1 MNAVISIQSSGRR
14 IDISFDGTES
24 GLWKRVGQ
32 ELLTCK
38 IPDVIRV
45 SCLGDTAELKVG
57 RRGSYTKDGVEYPS
71 MLVRAWNNIC
81 LPSSVYKKV
90 YLTCVN
96 PESNNYKAYIM
107 TPCDSRHFS
116 AQYGSID
123 DVAAGR
129 ARTVKTPYESYLYWI
144 RYYEKLSKG
153 YVDQSDVYF
162 PEVSANSDDGKT
174 DSSAASDADRELY
187 SLLFAMAKNLV
198 SKVCAIPPTA
208 KLVEKAHAIFDR
220 MCRRRKVET
229 FNADLK
235 ELIALV
241 PRKRNPLLD
250 NVADFFAKDKKDFAK
265 IVTREENLLAA
276 MKAVTNKGGEHG
288 SFAASDIDVFPANKK
303 QEDEV
308 MSMLGAHLRPMV
320 SRIWRVKPHAQE
332 EKFSAYCKVHGIKRI
347 KKFWHGS
354 RNENWAS
361 IILNSLEIHPNARI
375 TGKMFGMG
383 IYFAPSPS
391 KSFGYTSYHGTRWA
405 GGHSDVGFMGI
416 FATALGESYEPTGAM
431 NAEPAMRRAGKDSV
445 YAYANKTGLMNDEVI
460 FYNEDAV
467 VLNYLVEFK

>member
-1 MNAVISIQSSGRR
+1 MKATITIKSKGFPE
-14 IDISFDGTES
+14 DIIFDGSES
-24 GLWKRVGQ
+24 GLWKQVGQ
-32 ELLTCK
+32 RLLDCK
-38 IPDVIRV
+38 VPDNIEV
-45 SCLGDTAELKVG
+45 SCNGGYADLKVG

-71 MLVRAWNNIC
+71 MLVRANNYIH
-81 LPSSVYKKV
+81 LPSSLYHKV

-107 TPCDSRHFS
+107 TPLDSRHFS

-123 DVAAGR
+123 DVAEGR
-129 ARTVKTPYESYLYWI
+129 ARTVKEPYESYLFWI

-162 PEVSANSDDGKT
+162 PEVSSGGDDGKT
-174 DSSAASDADRELY
+174 DSTDVSDADSELY
-187 SLLFAMAKNLV
+187 SLLFALAKNLV

-235 ELIALV
+235 ELIAIV

-250 NVADFFAKDKKDFAK
+250 DVANFFAKSKEDFKD
-265 IVTREENLLAA
+265 IIEREENLLTA

-288 SFAASDIDVFPANKK
+288 SFAASGIDVFLATKK

-308 MSMLGAHLRPMV
+308 MSMLGTNLRPMV
-320 SRIWRVKPHAQE
+320 SRIWRVKHHGQE
-332 EKFSAYCKVHGIKRI
+332 KAFSEYCRKNGIHRI

-361 IILNSLEIHPNARI
+361 ILLHSLELHPNARI
-375 TGKMFGMG
+375 TGKMFGDG

-405 GGHSDVGFMGI
+405 GGHSDVAFMGI

-431 NAEPAMRRAGKDSV
+431 NAEPYMRRAGKNSV
-445 YAYANKTGLMNDEVI
+445 YAYAAKTGLLNDEVI